1 MNERIELKAAIE
13 SRRAAEVA
21 QQQAVETL
29 ARAGEYLATVESEL
43 VVLQARNQSEIAQ
56 HGRRLV
62 ESFRAGED
70 GAAPVQSQTGSQLIE
85 AERQYSATAA
95 AYAEIERDLSEAT
108 AAYKAADIA
117 VTMAAGRVLNAES
130 ESIAAGIVEA
140 ERRAGELREQLRAID
155 SISSGLVPTQKVR
168 LLSPRAIDALSP
180 KGDPHVPASLH
191 RDNAATWRTRF
202 EALRTDPDYVLQS

>member
-13 SRRAAEVA
+13 SRRAAEMA
-21 QQQAVETL
+21 QQQATETL

-43 VVLQARNQSEIAQ
+43 AVLQARNQSEIAQ

-62 ESFRAGED
+62 ENFRAGVD
-70 GAAPVQSQTGSQLIE
+70 GAAPIQSQTGSQLIE

-95 AYAEIERDLSEAT
+95 AYAEIERDLSEST

-117 VTMAAGRVLNAES
+117 VTMTAARVLSAES
-130 ESIAAGIVEA
+130 EAIADGIIEA
-140 ERRAGELREQLRAID
+140 ERRAGELREQLRAIVT
-155 SISSGLVPTQKVR
+155 ISSGFVPSQKVR
-168 LLSPRAIDALSP
+168 VLSPRAIDALSP
-180 KGDPHVPASLH
+180 KGDSHVPANIH

-202 EALRTDPDYVLQS
+202 EALRTDPDYVFQT